1 MTTLVLASASPRRR
15 ELLALTGLPFE
26 ARAAGIAEI
35 PRDGEGTVEYVQ
47 RVAREK
53 AEAITNTARTPPLA
67 GHTGSGAGDKVL
79 MTDEAMGN
87 ELLVIACDT
96 EVVIGG
102 EILGKPKDAA
112 DAEAM
117 LLRLRGRTHEV
128 ISAVAVL
135 DSRSGQLRE
144 DVCRSEVPMRN
155 FSDDEIAVYVAS
167 GDPLD
172 KAGAYAIQ
180 HDGFHPMEKFGH
192 CYASVMG
199 LPLCHL
205 TRTLRAFGVEPPAD
219 VPTACQ
225 QFTAYQ
231 CPVYEE
237 ILNRVEHE

>member
-1 MTTLVLASASPRRR
+1 MGALKLYALRFTGFVYTMTTLVLASASPRRR

-128 ISAVAVL
+128 ISAVA
-135 DSRSGQLRE
+135 E
-144 DVCRSEVPMRN
+144 HPET
-155 FSDDEIAVYVAS
+155 
-167 GDPLD
+167 GD
-172 KAGAYAIQ
+172 
-180 HDGFHPMEKFGH
+180 
-192 CYASVMG
+192 
-199 LPLCHL
+199 
-205 TRTLRAFGVEPPAD
+205 R
-219 VPTACQ
+219 
-225 QFTAYQ
+225 
-231 CPVYEE
+231 
-237 ILNRVEHE
+237 